1 MPPAENLSKPSV
13 VRRIPTVK
21 GQTSVWRDCCP
32 CGRERLRGAAPAA
45 ARSGPEPGSGPARD
59 PARRPARR
67 PVRALPE
74 APFARGVD
82 TVGRVLYVLLVCGR
96 APGRAL
102 SYGRF
107 GSASMVAAW
116 VGPLHWTQ
124 WAGGHCRLIPRRRRT
139 GPGGERHLPDC
150 ASTAVRS
157 RVRGLCRGCPPPRW
171 RSPAADGG
179 FQEGCGKIRGM
190 KWGEKGLLMRRVPC
204 RRVAVCSENG

>member
-1 MPPAENLSKPSV
+1 MAGLLS
-13 VRRIPTVK
+13 VRTRAA
-21 GQTSVWRDCCP
+21 SRRRS
-32 CGRERLRGAAPAA
+32 GRRRGAAPVA
-45 ARSGPEPGSGPARD
+45 ARSGPGPVSDPARD
-59 PARRPARR
+59 PARR

-74 APFARGVD
+74 APFARRGD
-82 TVGRVLYVLLVCGR
+82 TARRVLYVLLVCGR

-107 GSASMVAAW
+107 GSASMGAAW

-150 ASTAVRS
+150 AWTAVRG
-157 RVRGLCRGCPPPRW
+157 RVWGLYRGCPPPRW

-179 FQEGCGKIRGM
+179 FQEGFGKNRGM

-204 RRVAVCSENG
+204 RRVAECSENG

>member
-1 MPPAENLSKPSV
+1 MAGLLS
-13 VRRIPTVK
+13 VRMRAA
-21 GQTSVWRDCCP
+21 SRRRS
-32 CGRERLRGAAPAA
+32 GRHRGAAPVAA
-45 ARSGPEPGSGPARD
+45 HSGPEPGSDPARD
-59 PARRPARR
+59 PARR

-74 APFARGVD
+74 APFARGGD
-82 TVGRVLYVLLVCGR
+82 TARRALYVLLVCGR

-107 GSASMVAAW
+107 GSASIVAAW

-139 GPGGERHLPDC
+139 GPGGEQHLPDC
-150 ASTAVRS
+150 ALAAVRG
-157 RVRGLCRGCPPPRW
+157 RVRGVCRGCPPSRW

-179 FQEGCGKIRGM
+179 FREGFGKNRGM
-190 KWGEKGLLMRRVPC
+190 EWGEKGLLMRRVPC